1 MQPMEQQD
9 DAEIEVEPEDE
20 AVDEPAEL
28 PAAMAPPPAAPMP
41 ALSERSYRL
50 VLVRPT
56 EDGSIAV
63 DMRTALPTTVYD
75 RRVAIRYSQHE
86 AKQMS
91 DDSPSR
97 PLLALLDPGDRVIGV
112 YQPRTGRPAPP
123 HVVRAVRR
131 AVSVLL
137 PRRKT
142 SRLPRRPGAQIA
154 NRKTSRRIGR
164 ARLR

>member
-1 MQPMEQQD
+1 MEQQD
-9 DAEIEVEPEDE
+9 NAETAEELDDVVDE
-20 AVDEPAEL
+20 AEAEEEL
-28 PAAMAPPPAAPMP
+28 PASAVPPPAV
-41 ALSERSYRL
+41 ALPNPSERSYRL
-50 VLVRPT
+50 VMVRPT
-56 EDGSIAV
+56 ADGSVAV
-63 DMRTALPTTVYD
+63 DMRTALPAAVYD

-86 AKQMS
+86 ARQMP

-112 YQPRTGRPAPP
+112 FQPRTGRPAPP

-131 AVSVLL
+131 AVAVLV

-154 NRKTSRRIGR
+154 SRKTSRRVGR
-164 ARLR
+164 PRLR

>member
-1 MQPMEQQD
+1 MEHD
-9 DAEIEVEPEDE
+9 DMEAPEVEGSQEPE
-20 AVDEPAEL
+20 EPAPQPEIQI
-28 PAAMAPPPAAPMP
+28 PPPSAPVP
-41 ALSERSYRL
+41 SVRSYRL

-56 EDGSIAV
+56 EDGSVAV
-63 DMRTALPTTVYD
+63 DLRTALPASVYD
-75 RRVAIRYSQHE
+75 RRVAIRYTQHE

-123 HVVRAVRR
+123 HIMRAVRR
-131 AVSVLL
+131 AVAVLV

-142 SRLPRRPGAQIA
+142 SRLPRRPGAQVA
-154 NRKTSRRIGR
+154 NRKTSRRVGR
-164 ARLR
+164 ARR